1 MRLSDTASR
10 KEEAF
15 ARASIHNRFH
25 SKSSSLLWSFHCTIN
40 RHNGGGALRTQPAFR
55 PARPL
60 REAPRKCQGAGE
72 REVTLSSQGGQH
84 FPSCAISWDPAPQ
97 QQLRNRL
104 CLLRE
109 EAMPHTACETF
120 STPGSHKKRL
130 KSVEAKSLTDLM
142 PSLRPFELFA
152 IFRRR
157 FGETQSCA
165 GFPVCFLLGEHR
177 NSQLQHAN
185 EKRNALVRSHLV

>member
-60 REAPRKCQGAGE
+60 REAPRKCQGPRE
-72 REVTLSSQGGQH
+72 REVTLSTQAWQH
-84 FPSCAISWDPAPQ
+84 FPSYVISWDQSPQEDVLTVPKSNPRTIAKLPAWIPRSERPRTKNSLRARAARHGKRKLHARPPQ
-97 QQLRNRL
+97 PQHPSRPQ
-104 CLLRE
+104 
-109 EAMPHTACETF
+109 
-120 STPGSHKKRL
+120 
-130 KSVEAKSLTDLM
+130 SLTL
-142 PSLRPFELFA
+142 SRLQSSNARTSIA
-152 IFRRR
+152 
-157 FGETQSCA
+157 GGTQLYSR
-165 GFPVCFLLGEHR
+165 GHTY
-177 NSQLQHAN
+177 
-185 EKRNALVRSHLV
+185 